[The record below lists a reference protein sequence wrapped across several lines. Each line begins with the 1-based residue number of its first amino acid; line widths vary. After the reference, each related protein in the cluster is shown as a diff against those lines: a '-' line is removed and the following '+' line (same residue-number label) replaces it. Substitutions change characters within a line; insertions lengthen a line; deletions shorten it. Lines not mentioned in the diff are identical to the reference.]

1 MMEFANQFGDYQQ
14 FLGTV
19 HFGTKV
25 SKELAWELMDRFYEE
40 GGKGLDTA
48 HLYGDWIAGERA
60 RSEKVVGAWVK
71 ERKLREHVV
80 ISTKG
85 AHFFLDS
92 PTIGRV
98 TPKDIR
104 DDLEQ
109 SLAALGTDWIDLYFL
124 HRDDENVPVSDL
136 LETLQQACDEGKI
149 CHYGCSNWTLARM
162 EEAERY
168 ADEHA
173 LMGFQC
179 NQSMF
184 SLATVNETALTD
196 KTMVVMGD
204 DMVAYHRQ
212 TGMPVMAYTAIA
224 KGYFS
229 KLFGNTYMDDSIKAL
244 YGNTTN
250 DRIAAA
256 MQTIMEECGC
266 SPLAIELAYVR
277 QQKFPSVPIV
287 SFSDTYQL
295 EAALKTRGFTLSED
309 HLELLNSVRTK
320 M

>member
-1 MMEFANQFGDYQQ
+1 MDFTHRFGDYQQ

-25 SKELAWELMDRFYEE
+25 PKELAWKLLDRFYEA
-40 GGKGLDTA
+40 GGKGIDTA
-48 HLYGDWIAGERA
+48 HVYGDWIAGERA
-60 RSEKVVGAWVK
+60 RSEKVVGAWVN
-71 ERKLREHVV
+71 ERKLREDVV
-80 ISTKG
+80 LSSKG

-92 PTIGRV
+92 PGIGRV
-98 TPKDIR
+98 TPQDIR
-104 DDLEQ
+104 TDLEQ

-136 LETLQQACDEGKI
+136 LETLQQACEEGKI
-149 CHYGCSNWTLARM
+149 RHYGCSNWTLARM

-173 LMGFQC
+173 LMGFKC

-196 KTMVVMGD
+196 KTMVVMDD

-212 TGMPVMAYTAIA
+212 TGMTVMAYAAIA

-229 KLFGNTYMDDSIKAL
+229 KLLGNTYMDDSIKAL
-244 YGNTTN
+244 YGNATN
-250 DRIAAA
+250 DGIVVA
-256 MQTIMEECGC
+256 MQTIIEECGC

-287 SFSDTYQL
+287 SFSDTFQL
-295 EAALKTRGFTLSED
+295 DAALETRGFTLTEE